1 MDEALRHL
9 LPEKISEISAV
20 IGLDAALKLAAAW
33 PGIRLFIPKQIKADH
48 PIAVAIGFKAARE
61 LSQIYGG
68 ESITPPICQR
78 YHRAAMKAQI
88 MSEYRNGAS
97 ASELARKYGVHQF
110 SIYNDASKEAE
121 SRQRSLLD

>member
-9 LPEKISEISAV
+9 LPEKISELGQV

-33 PGIRLFIPKQIKADH
+33 PGIRLFVPKQIEADH

-61 LSQIYGG
+61 LSKIYGG

-78 YHRAAMKAQI
+78 YHRAAMKAQ
-88 MSEYRNGAS
+88 MMKEYRNGAS

-110 SIYNDASKEAE
+110 TIYNGAAKEAE
-121 SRQRSLLD
+121 SKQGSLLD